1 MGLPDSASNQS
12 TDSPL
17 IDSNSDDAAI
27 GSPADARVVAWKALH
42 DPRTSAARLAE
53 IATEHPEFAARIGA
67 HPNAY
72 PELRAWANQAARFS
86 AQPERTAADSASDTG
101 NQPQPSASES
111 QARRS
116 FSRRWRLWAMAGIVG
131 AGVLAIIATVMIPHL
146 SDPSTRSSPVTARQA
161 QAIASSLIADAHD
174 VSAGEAKSEFA
185 QGVAHSKPQRCVPL
199 SDLGSA
205 PIASSSDDFAGSAFR
220 GDLKFGDHD
229 WIALRA
235 FPDAISAK
243 NYFDAFANAADACPR
258 WSMGGGNA
266 SFAGFSATRQ
276 EHGAWDILQFSWK
289 SDFANSRD
297 SGGGPCFV
305 LLRDNLAAI
314 LEPNASGGIDDSA
327 LSRVISMLNR
337 YFSP

>member
-1 MGLPDSASNQS
+1 
-12 TDSPL
+12 
-17 IDSNSDDAAI
+17 
-27 GSPADARVVAWKALH
+27 
-42 DPRTSAARLAE
+42 
-53 IATEHPEFAARIGA
+53 
-67 HPNAY
+67 
-72 PELRAWANQAARFS
+72 
-86 AQPERTAADSASDTG
+86 
-101 NQPQPSASES
+101 
-111 QARRS
+111 
-116 FSRRWRLWAMAGIVG
+116 MAGIVG

-161 QAIASSLIADAHD
+161 QAMASSLIADAHD

-199 SDLGSA
+199 SGLGSA

-266 SFAGFSATRQ
+266 SFVGFSATRQ

-314 LEPNASGGIDDSA
+314 LQPNASGGIDDST